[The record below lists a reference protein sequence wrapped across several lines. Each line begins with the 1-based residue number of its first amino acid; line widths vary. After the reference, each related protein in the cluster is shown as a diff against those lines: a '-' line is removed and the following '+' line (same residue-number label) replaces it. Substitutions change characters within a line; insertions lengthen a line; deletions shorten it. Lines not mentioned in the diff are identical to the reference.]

1 MKIGSKFAA
10 AVIASAMLLGAC
22 SGWTAAFEKKN
33 PAEASSSQKQP
44 SGVITGVSSS
54 RPAVSQ
60 TEKVKASSSSDPQV
74 AKPQVTLSTETPV
87 TGDAMAIY
95 VENADNISAVT
106 SLGFVPRFFEQG
118 NRQIALLPISYTT
131 TPGDYT
137 LTVTADGKPF
147 YFNITV
153 TDRDFEEQYLTVDE
167 TVTKNTAGNAEAN
180 NQWTRL
186 IEPLKLISDPQQYW
200 DGPFISPI
208 SGEIKDKISTEYGS
222 IRYTNGSQ
230 VASRH
235 SGIDIAVKAG
245 TPVLAAGNGRV
256 QFAGYLTLTGNTVVI
271 EHGYGL
277 KSLYYHMESL
287 NVEEGDMVKQGQ
299 QIGAV
304 GSTGFST
311 GPHCHFSMA
320 VNNVF
325 TNPWFMIE
333 QGIG

>member
-22 SGWTAAFEKKN
+22 SGWTAAFEQKSSSD
-33 PAEASSSQKQP
+33 ASSSQKES
-44 SGVITGVSSS
+44 SGIITGVSSS
-54 RPAVSQ
+54 KPVASKA
-60 TEKVKASSSSDPQV
+60 EKVKVSASSKPQI
-74 AKPQVTLSTETPV
+74 AEPQVTLSTKTPV

-95 VENADNISAVT
+95 VENADNVSAVT
-106 SLGFVPRFFEQG
+106 SLGFVPRFFAQE
-118 NRQIALLPISYTT
+118 NRQIALLPISYTI

-137 LTVTADGKPF
+137 LDVTADGKPF
-147 YFNITV
+147 HFNITV
-153 TDRDFEEQYLTVDE
+153 ADKEFEKQYLTVDE
-167 TVTKNTAGNAEAN
+167 TVTKNTAGNADAN
-180 NQWTRL
+180 NQWTQL

-200 DGPFISPI
+200 DGTFISPI
-208 SGEIKDKISTEYGS
+208 AGEIKDKISTEYGS

-245 TPVLAAGNGRV
+245 TPVLATGNGRV

-287 NVEEGDMVKQGQ
+287 NVEESDMVKQGQ

-333 QGIG
+333 KGIG